1 MKIIINKKTLE
12 KHLENISRALNST
25 NPFPALTGIL
35 ITANELDIHMIVSNG
50 NLSIREQIIF
60 TPETKVTDAGKILVP
75 GKLFKEI
82 IKKQGDIVEIIA
94 NDKNVKIVSKGFETT
109 INLLNADEYPTI
121 SFESFGK
128 DLIID
133 SEKLVKI
140 IKNVSFAAADN
151 DKRIILNGVN
161 LFAEDGI
168 LTAIATNSFRL
179 AQEKIE
185 ISSDVSFNITI
196 LSKNLRDFFPQNAK
210 GELKLKVDDNKIITI
225 YETSTVV
232 SKLIDGVYP
241 DVSKLI
247 PNQNEIT
254 LETNVKD
261 LQDLIDK
268 ATVISEEATK
278 IIKLTIYDDELSLES
293 RRSEIGNTLIKTK
306 NFTASTKE
314 FSIIFNA
321 IFLKDAIS
329 RFTDKIVIG
338 FNGEFKAFI
347 IYKDENNKNLIQL
360 ILPHRSF

>member
-1 MKIIINKKTLE
+1 MKIIIDKKTLE
-12 KHLENISRALNST
+12 RHLENISRALNST

-35 ITANELDIHMIVSNG
+35 IIANELDISMIASNG
-50 NLSIREQIIF
+50 NLSIKEQIIF

-75 GKLFKEI
+75 GKLFKDV
-82 IKKQGDIVEIIA
+82 IKRQSDIVEIIA
-94 NDKNVKIVSKGFETT
+94 NDKNVKIASKGFETT
-109 INLLNADEYPTI
+109 INLLNVEEYPTI
-121 SFESFGK
+121 SFESYGK
-128 DLIID
+128 DLFIEA
-133 SEKLVKI
+133 EKLAKI

-161 LFAEDGI
+161 LFAEEGI

-185 ISSDVSFNITI
+185 ISSDVNFNITI
-196 LSKNLRDFFPQNAK
+196 LSKNLKDFFPQNAK
-210 GELKLKVDDNKIITI
+210 GELKLKVDDNKIITV

-241 DVSKLI
+241 DISKLI
-247 PNQNEIT
+247 PNSNEIT

-268 ATVISEEATK
+268 ATVISEETTK
-278 IIKLTIYDDELSLES
+278 IVKLTIYEDELSLES

-306 NFTASTKE
+306 NFNASTQS
-314 FSIIFNA
+314 FSIVFNA

-329 RFTDKIVIG
+329 RFNDKIVIG
-338 FNGEFKAFI
+338 FNGEFKAFT
-347 IYKDENNKNLIQL
+347 IYKNENDKKLVQL